1 MSDHEYSPSPSPEED
16 WGESD
21 REWVVDGIVGESID
35 AFGQKRTL
43 IIRQVKWGEGWKRKD
58 GTNTTWEHPRDDLEE
73 LIKEW
78 DDKQTAKRMAKAKA
92 SPAIEIGVED
102 WHMLHEDRT
111 IERARGYEELKK
123 LYLDDDGPNSGDP
136 RRPIDFD
143 GQLKRLKP
151 VSNATRKASSS
162 SSKTLSS
169 RSTSAARASTSRE
182 ASKNKS
188 RSNTPGY
195 SSPAPGPSHRPVK
208 ALPKRTARR
217 LVSSPAPDS
226 EEEKERA
233 TSSRTPPMPAISGNH
248 KRKALENEWAESM
261 DGAAP
266 VTFVNDITSQPIPK
280 LVPDFQY
287 LERHYVHADGTRMS
301 EDQKAFLVGCE
312 CEELCLEAGKCECQ
326 TESGLQSSSGHRT
339 FAYARKQKL
348 FNFNLPPGMEVIE
361 CNENC
366 TCEAAC
372 PNRVA
377 QLPRNVPI
385 EIFLTRTHGWGAR
398 ATIPVKR
405 GKVLGIYTGEL
416 IPRAVAEERQE
427 SGHERKSY
435 IFDLD
440 VREGGDD
447 ASDDDS
453 TGTYSVDGYAHGNWT
468 RFVNHSCEPNM
479 QVVPVVWDTIPELKQ
494 PYLAFVAA
502 QDIPS
507 RTELTIDYDPQGALD
522 DPEDKG
528 KGVQTRPEGARKCTC
543 GTASCRGWVK
553 V

>member
-35 AFGQKRTL
+35 AFGQKRYE
-43 IIRQVKWGEGWKRKD
+43 VKWGEGWKRKD
-58 GTNTTWEHPRDDLEE
+58 NTNTTWEHPREDLAE

-78 DDKQTAKRMAKAKA
+78 DQKQAAKRMAKAKA
-92 SPAIEIGVED
+92 SPAMEIGVED

-123 LYLDDDGPNSGDP
+123 LYIADEPGSSDDP

-151 VSNATRKASSS
+151 VSNATRQA

-169 RSTSAARASTSRE
+169 RSTSAARTSRE
-182 ASKNKS
+182 ASREKS
-188 RSNTPGY
+188 RSNTPG
-195 SSPAPGPSHRPVK
+195 SASLAPGPSHRPVK
-208 ALPKRTARR
+208 PLPKRTARR
-217 LVSSPAPDS
+217 LVSSPVPDS
-226 EEEKERA
+226 EDEKEH
-233 TSSRTPPMPAISGNH
+233 TTGSRTPPRTMGG
-248 KRKALENEWAESM
+248 RMRMALEKKWTQSM

-266 VTFVNDITSQPIPK
+266 VTFVNDVTQESIPS
-280 LVPDFQY
+280 LVPNFQY
-287 LERHYVHADGTRMS
+287 LERHYVYADGTRMS

-312 CEELCLEAGKCECQ
+312 CEELCLEADKCECQ
-326 TESGLQSSSGHRT
+326 KESGLQNGGGHQT
-339 FAYARKQKL
+339 FAYTRKQKL
-348 FNFNLPPGMEVIE
+348 FNFELPPGMEVIE

-366 TCEAAC
+366 SCEAAC

-377 QLPRNVPI
+377 QLPRDAPI
-385 EIFLTRTHGWGAR
+385 EIFQTRTHGWGAR
-398 ATIPVKR
+398 ATVPLKR
-405 GKVLGIYTGEL
+405 GKVLGIYTGYR
-416 IPRAVAEERQE
+416 PRAVAEKRQE

-447 ASDDDS
+447 GIDDDP

-502 QDIPS
+502 QDIPA
-507 RTELTIDYDPQGALD
+507 RTELTIDYDPQGALEPQD
-522 DPEDKG
+522 DKG
-528 KGVQTRPEGARKCTC
+528 KLVQARPEGARECTC
-543 GTASCRGWVK
+543 GTDSCRGWVR